1 MEPGVKKGCMLGCM
15 LSVAIMFGTVVFVA
29 MAIALAVRTCASKVA
44 WLGDEAAKQVDTSM
58 SRPLDEAPFR
68 KVCLSATS
76 DEAKTQVLRVDI
88 HGVIS
93 DEVVPSLL
101 LADSR
106 DTSAPAALRKIR
118 AATKDKDIRGL
129 YLDVDSPGGGVTV
142 SDELYDAIRRF
153 RESDTNRFV
162 FVHMGDLC
170 CSGGYY
176 LSAAASWIMARP
188 TTTTGSIGVIM
199 SSVNAAELARKIGLQ
214 PVTIASGANKAMLN
228 PLEPVNPEHVK
239 ILERPVKQLHE
250 RFVEIVAKGRAMPVE
265 KVREIADG
273 RVLSAAD
280 ALECGLVDG
289 IGQVADARDQ
299 LVKLAGGEVRIC
311 AYRDKSDFWS
321 LFGDTL
327 MLESAARILRKVE
340 AAMDGDSAPRAEYR
354 LR

>member
-1 MEPGVKKGCMLGCM
+1 MESGVKKGCMLGCL
-15 LSVAIMFGTVVFVA
+15 LSVAIMLGAVVFVVLA
-29 MAIALAVRTCASKVA
+29 FALTVRSCASKVA
-44 WLGDEAAKQVDTSM
+44 WLGDEATKQVDASM

-68 KVCLSATS
+68 KVCLSATDS
-76 DEAKTQVLRVDI
+76 EAKTQVLRVDI

-106 DTSAPAALRKIR
+106 DTSASAALRKIR

-142 SDELYDAIRRF
+142 SDELYDALCRF

-214 PVTIASGANKAMLN
+214 PVTIASGANKSMLN

-250 RFVEIVAKGRAMPVE
+250 RFVEIVAKGRGLPIE

-273 RVLSAAD
+273 RILSATD

-289 IGQVADARDQ
+289 IGQVADARD
-299 LVKLAGGEVRIC
+299 KLLKLSGREVRIC

-327 MLESAARILRKVE
+327 MLESAGRILRKAE
-340 AAMDGDSAPRAEYR
+340 AAIDGDSAPRAEYR

>member
-1 MEPGVKKGCMLGCM
+1 MDSGVEKGCLFGCL
-15 LSVAIMFGTVVFVA
+15 LSVAIFVGVSLFVVLIF
-29 MAIALAVRTCASKVA
+29 ALALKGCASAV
-44 WLGDEAAKQVDTSM
+44 GQFGEDGGRQIDMSM

-68 KVCLSATS
+68 KVCLSAT
-76 DEAKTQVLRVDI
+76 DEDAETQVLRIDI

-106 DTSAPAALRKIR
+106 DTSASAALRKIR
-118 AATKDKDIRGL
+118 AATKDEDILGL
-129 YLDVDSPGGGVTV
+129 YLDVDSPGGGVTI
-142 SDELYDAIRRF
+142 SDELYDALCRF

-176 LSAAASWIMARP
+176 LSAAANWIMARP

-199 SSVNAAELARKIGLQ
+199 SSVNAAELAHKIGLQ
-214 PVTIASGANKAMLN
+214 PVTIASGTNKSMLN
-228 PLEPVNPEHVK
+228 PLEPINPEHIK

-250 RFVEIVAKGRAMPVE
+250 RFVEIVAKGRGLPIE

-273 RVLSAAD
+273 RILSATD

-299 LVKLAGGEVRIC
+299 LVKLAGDEVRIC

-327 MLESAARILRKVE
+327 MLESAGRLIRKAE
-340 AAMDGDSAPRAEYR
+340 AAIDGDTAPRAEYR
-354 LR
+354 LK